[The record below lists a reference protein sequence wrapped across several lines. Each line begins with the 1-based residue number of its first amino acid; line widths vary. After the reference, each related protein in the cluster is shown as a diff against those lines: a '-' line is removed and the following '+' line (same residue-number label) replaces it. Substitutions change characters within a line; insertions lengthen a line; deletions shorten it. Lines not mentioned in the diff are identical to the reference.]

1 MTTITENQ
9 DAAPDIA
16 GAQYELALGDTFEGT
31 FENNEDVDLV
41 RVELSA
47 DTIYDI
53 RLTAE
58 DGTDSFLEDYTKRVE
73 VALYDSAGREVRAG
87 ADMPKGSV
95 LILRPPATG
104 TYYLKAHAPFQGVSG
119 NYEIDLIENTI
130 PVGTYDEL
138 ASYMLEDYYL
148 FWAGDSRSSAT
159 RKLGRTG
166 ADGAVTVTVN
176 IDALDPPHQALA
188 REALA
193 AWEDVSG
200 IRFEEVGPE
209 ESPDMPFR
217 HVDGNT
223 SYGGADGVQMSRIA
237 VLYVYLHE
245 IGHALGLGHPGAY
258 PAPDAPDDPSSRH
271 HFGAAGTEYLID
283 STQATIMSYIAS
295 SGNTFIAAADSY
307 SPVTPMVADIIAIQ
321 ALYGEPVEG
330 ARPGDTVYGYQSN
343 AGGHLGEFFTL
354 WTGEGNPLV
363 DVHVGAGSTPTL
375 VDLDND
381 GDLDLVVHGWEDG
394 TGIEYHENT
403 GGTENP
409 VFVQRE
415 GDANPFEVV
424 GAYTFGGTRFA
435 DLDGDGDLDL
445 VLSAFTYFENVGT
458 ADAPDFAQ
466 RTGAS
471 NPLEALR
478 ALDAGTVTY
487 PVDIDNDGDMDFVI
501 PDYNPELQQY
511 HFNYAENTGDAGTP
525 AFTLR
530 DGGANPFA
538 DIASSRPSVA
548 FADLDNDDDL
558 DLIVSQGADGA
569 VDVHENTGSPDSP
582 AFTDAA
588 GEDDPFLSTANLY
601 GEAAAL
607 GDLDGDNDLD
617 LIVGR
622 YDGTVSYLVNTGTPK
637 LPEYQ
642 LTHYT
647 NSANT
652 GPGLTLYDTGGTD
665 TLDLRTDH
673 DSQHI
678 DLRPEGISSV
688 YGARGNLVIARGT
701 VIENAVAGHGD
712 DTVIGNGAD
721 NALDGRTGNDLLWG
735 SGGDD
740 LLTGGPGADRLV
752 GGADN
757 DTASWSGSPEA
768 VTVRLHSFA
777 TVGGD
782 AQGDSFPYTVDVAY
796 TDADGVEQIESLPD
810 VENLIGSAHNDI
822 LAGDRRDN
830 RLRGGDGDD
839 TLYGGPGG
847 GDDRMLGGPGNDR
860 LFGGQGTD
868 TLTGGPGDDRLAGG
882 PGNDVFVFG
891 PGDGAD
897 TVTDFGNGTDRIDLR
912 AFDIDSVDAVS
923 MTAGDDG
930 VTLDLPG
937 PDGGTVLLAGLDASL
952 SADDF
957 IV

>member
-16 GAQYELALGDTFEGT
+16 GAQYELALGETFEGA
-31 FENNEDVDLV
+31 FETNEDVDLV

-47 DTIYDI
+47 NTIYDI
-53 RLTAE
+53 RLSAE
-58 DGTDSFLEDYTKRVE
+58 NGTDSILDDYTKRVE
-73 VALYDSAGREVRAG
+73 LALYDSAGREIRGG
-87 ADMPKGSV
+87 ADMPGGSV
-95 LILRPPATG
+95 LILRPPATE
-104 TYYLKAHAPFQGVSG
+104 TYYLKAHAPFRGVSG
-119 NYEIDLIENTI
+119 NYEITLTENTV
-130 PVGTYDEL
+130 PAGTYDDL
-138 ASYMLEDYYL
+138 ARYMLEDYYL
-148 FWAGDSRSSAT
+148 FWANDSRSSAT

-166 ADGAVTVTVN
+166 ADGAVTVTVT

-188 REALA
+188 RLALA

-217 HVDGNT
+217 HVDGNI
-223 SYGGADGVQMSRIA
+223 SYGGADGVQMSRSGT
-237 VLYVYLHE
+237 LSTHLHE

-258 PAPDAPDDPSSRH
+258 PAPDAPDDPSTRH
-271 HFGAAGTEYLID
+271 YFGAGGTEYLID
-283 STQATIMSYIAS
+283 SKQATVMSYVAS
-295 SGNTFIAAADSY
+295 SGNTFIDPADSY
-307 SPVTPMVADIIAIQ
+307 SPVTPMIADIIAIQ
-321 ALYGEPVEG
+321 SLYGEPVGG

-343 AGGHLGEFFTL
+343 AGGHLGEFFAE
-354 WTGEGNPLV
+354 WTGERNPLR
-363 DVHVGAGSTPTL
+363 DVHVGAGNNPTL

-381 GDLDLVVHGWEDG
+381 GDLDLVVHGWEAG
-394 TGIEYHENT
+394 AGIEYHENT
-403 GGTENP
+403 GDARNP

-415 GDANPFEVV
+415 GDANPFEVI
-424 GAYTFGGTRFA
+424 GAYTFGGTRFV

-445 VLSAFTYFENVGT
+445 VLSTFTYFENVGPV
-458 ADAPDFAQ
+458 AAPEFAR
-466 RTGAS
+466 RTGEA
-471 NPLEALR
+471 NPLEGLR

-487 PVDIDNDGDMDFVI
+487 PVDLDNDGDVDFVL
-501 PDYNPELQQY
+501 PDYDQDLQQY
-511 HFNYAENTGDAGTP
+511 HFNYAENTGNADTP

-530 DGGANPFA
+530 DGDANPFA
-538 DIASSRPSVA
+538 DIISARPSVT
-548 FADLDNDDDL
+548 FADLDNDNDL
-558 DLIVSQGADGA
+558 DLILSQGEDGA

-588 GEDDPFLSTANLY
+588 GEDGPFRATVY
-601 GEAAAL
+601 YFGESAAL
-607 GDLDGDNDLD
+607 ADLDGDNDLD
-617 LIVGR
+617 LIVGH
-622 YDGTVSYLVNTGTPK
+622 YDGTVSYLVNTGTPES
-637 LPEYQ
+637 PDYP
-642 LTHYT
+642 LTPY
-647 NSANT
+647 ANAAKT

-673 DSQHI
+673 YSQRI

-688 YGARGNLVIARGT
+688 YGARGNLVIARGA

-712 DTVIGNGAD
+712 DTVIGNDVG
-721 NALDGRTGNDLLWG
+721 NMLDGRAGNDLLWG
-735 SGGDD
+735 AGGDD
-740 LLTGGPGADRLV
+740 VLVGGLGADRLV
-752 GGADN
+752 GGAGN
-757 DTASWSGSPEA
+757 DTASWAGSPEA

-782 AQGDSFPYTVDVAY
+782 AQGDSFPYTVDVTY

-860 LFGGQGTD
+860 LFGGQGAD
-868 TLTGGPGDDRLAGG
+868 TLIGGPGDDRLAGG

-897 TVTDFGNGTDRIDLR
+897 TVTDFGAGTDKIDLT

-930 VTLDLPG
+930 VTLNLPA

-952 SADDF
+952 GADDF